1 VSPRAPSLKELL
13 MTTSSPGLIKSG
25 YHHFIGILNKVE
37 GAILIASVLLMA
49 TNNIANVIGRVIF
62 NQSLFFAEEVNSILI
77 ILVTFAGTSFAARH
91 GSHIRMTAIFDAL
104 PKKLQKGLIVIITFV
119 TSACIFTICY
129 FSVKYILWVA
139 PRGQVLPA
147 LQIPVYTIYL
157 WVPISLFITGFE
169 YFVAGIKNL
178 FNREIFLASE
188 VTSEEYENVAE
199 I

>member
-1 VSPRAPSLKELL
+1 
-13 MTTSSPGLIKSG
+13 MTQSSPGLIRSG
-25 YHHFIGILNKVE
+25 YRYGVGVINRVE
-37 GAILIASVLLMA
+37 GAILIVSVLLMA
-49 TNNIANVIGRVIF
+49 TNNIANVIGRVLF
-62 NQSLFFAEEVNSILI
+62 NQGLFFAEEVNSILI

-104 PKKLQKGLIVIITFV
+104 PRRFQKLLMVIITFA

-129 FSVKYILWVA
+129 FSVQYIQWVA

-147 LQIPVYTIYL
+147 LQIPVYSIYL
-157 WVPISLFITGFE
+157 WVPVSLFITGFE

-178 FNREIFLASE
+178 SNKAIFLASD
-188 VTSEEYENVAE
+188 VTSEEYESMAE

>member
-1 VSPRAPSLKELL
+1 
-13 MTTSSPGLIKSG
+13 MTSSHGLIKPG
-25 YHHFIGILNKVE
+25 YHRIIGIINKVE
-37 GAILIASVLLMA
+37 GAILISSVLLMA

-62 NQSLFFAEEVNSILI
+62 NQSLFFSEEMNSILI

-104 PKKLQKGLIVIITFV
+104 PRRFQKFLIVIITFV
-119 TSACIFTICY
+119 TSICIFTICY

-139 PRGQVLPA
+139 PRGQILPA
-147 LQIPVYTIYL
+147 LQIPAYTIYL

-169 YFVAGIKNL
+169 YFIAGVKNL
-178 FNREIFLASE
+178 FNKEIFLASE
-188 VTSEEYENVAE
+188 VTSEEYENMAE

>member
-1 VSPRAPSLKELL
+1 
-13 MTTSSPGLIKSG
+13 MTTSSPGHIKSG
-25 YHHFIGILNKVE
+25 YHHFIGFVNKVE
-37 GAILIASVLLMA
+37 GAILISSVLLMA
-49 TNNIANVIGRVIF
+49 INNIANVVGRVLF
-62 NQSLFFAEEVNSILI
+62 NQSLFFSEEINSILI

-104 PKKLQKGLIVIITFV
+104 PKSYQKFLIVIITFV

-129 FSVKYILWVA
+129 FSVQYIQWVA
-139 PRGQVLPA
+139 PRGQILPA
-147 LQIPVYTIYL
+147 LQIPVYVIYL

-178 FNREIFLASE
+178 FNKEIFLASE
-188 VTSEEYENVAE
+188 ITSEEYEGVAE